1 MSLYSIVLWFA
12 PCSVLLWQCLWPL
25 PGYHSTN
32 LPFPLSPRHLSHWL
46 LQSLVTGADVASFW
60 AQACWVNTHRA
71 HTLGEGHNT
80 SALQETS
87 GIVSHILSGM
97 GSNIALS
104 SSSKLIPSREV
115 PVPTLRMWF
124 GAKMLHDELPHGA
137 RLAGSARR
145 VDTRKKCLDLTV
157 FGQRANFCYPGFG
170 QIVRKFV
177 SNFYFSNT

>member
-124 GAKMLHDELPHGA
+124 GAKMLYDELPHGA

-145 VDTRKKCLDLTV
+145 VDIRKK
-157 FGQRANFCYPGFG
+157 GFG
-170 QIVRKFV
+170 LDSFWAKSKLLLSWLWSDSQKVCVQFL
-177 SNFYFSNT
+177 FL